1 MGNLVCGTGAAFIR
15 LRSNA
20 SSILK
25 LHSRLR
31 FALVWL
37 HPWSCLP
44 GWPTQFYCDLQGRD
58 WRSQWNCV
66 KVTLVRMGFVPQR
79 RVLFQHLSF
88 QNLSAHVMFL
98 PFSHRNLLRA
108 TAAHTF
114 STSQLPKAVRTC
126 GAFGILTSTCASR
139 HSDVH
144 ISTSKSAP
152 NMVCPV
158 RFDCQ
163 ICFAPHRRALFHLSS
178 PQMPLHLP
186 L

>member
-1 MGNLVCGTGAAFIR
+1 MLTNLFAPDGPWPDIWAPIGSQTW
-15 LRSNA
+15 SNLN
-20 SSILK
+20 SIVILD
-25 LHSRLR
+25 HTD
-31 FALVWL
+31 VI
-37 HPWSCLP
+37 P
-44 GWPTQFYCDLQGRD
+44 
-58 WRSQWNCV
+58 
-66 KVTLVRMGFVPQR
+66 M
-79 RVLFQHLSF
+79 VLIGL
-88 QNLSAHVMFL
+88 NIYHVMFL

-108 TAAHTF
+108 AAAHTF

-126 GAFGILTSTCASR
+126 GAFSILTSTCASR

-178 PQMPLHLP
+178 PQMPLHLQ